1 MSPDGSVDI
10 LTNAQ
15 GGTNDSRFAAKQA
28 PEACHTLAQPV
39 RAGSENSPNPSAVG
53 AALPITQS
61 SESRNVL
68 EGGNKASAAP
78 EKFIP
83 EPERYELHST
93 SIHHF
98 NLQRRDF
105 FKVMGAGIAIFTVA
119 ANAATAQ
126 ESGARRHNGDQDQ
139 PRDISSWLHINDDG
153 IVTVFTGKVEV
164 GQNTR
169 TTLAQSVADELRVPV
184 ASIRMV
190 MGDTALT
197 PFDMGTFGSRSTPYM
212 SPQLRRA
219 ASAARDLLLRQAA
232 TQWNTAPEKLT
243 ASDGKVTNPASGA
256 TLTYAQLAQGKTLAR
271 DMPDADPITP
281 PEQWTVAGK
290 SAPKVDAR
298 AFVTGQH
305 QYTPDLRLTNA
316 LHAKVLRPPTF
327 GATLVSADLSAAQA
341 MPGVVAIR
349 DGDFVAV
356 AAPNERAA
364 EKVLAAIHAEWKN
377 KPQSSSKELYAYLK
391 KNLDT
396 EENQK
401 PHEKG
406 SVANG
411 LANAAQRHQQTY
423 TVAYIAHAPL
433 EPRAAV
439 ADWKD
444 GKLTVWTGSQRPF
457 GVQEEL
463 AAALHLPKDHVR
475 VIVPDTGSA
484 YGGKHTADAALEAA
498 RLARAGIAVGDSFSR
513 GGRTVKIVW
522 TREEEFTWSY
532 FRPAGVIEI
541 KSGIAGDGTI
551 TAWEFHNYNSGGSG
565 IQTPYDVANQLIQFH
580 PVNSPL
586 RQGSYRGLA
595 ATANHFARE
604 SFMDEL
610 AHAAQIDP
618 LEFRMKN
625 LSDPRLRAVFE
636 SAARAFGWPRKQ
648 TQPGQG
654 FGMGG
659 GVEKGGYVATCA
671 EISVDQ
677 KSGEVRVVQI
687 ATAFECGAIVNPD
700 GLRHQVIGANIM
712 GLGGALFESLEFEN
726 GRISNPHFAQY
737 RVPRF
742 RDIPQIEV
750 MLLDRKDLPPAGA
763 GETPI
768 VGLAPAVGNAI
779 FDATGIRLRALPLAP
794 RGLKVQKNN
803 A

>member
-1 MSPDGSVDI
+1 M
-10 LTNAQ
+10 TA
-15 GGTNDSRFAAKQA
+15 RF
-28 PEACHTLAQPV
+28 PV
-39 RAGSENSPNPSAVG
+39 IP
-53 AALPITQS
+53 S
-61 SESRNVL
+61 SEATRNL
-68 EGGNKASAAP
+68 SFSSIDA
-78 EKFIP
+78 I
-83 EPERYELHST
+83 EPERYELRS
-93 SIHHF
+93 SAIHQF

-105 FKVMGAGIAIFTVA
+105 FKVMGAGIAIFTFT
-119 ANAATAQ
+119 ANASAAQ
-126 ESGARRHNGDQDQ
+126 ESGAHRQHRDEDQ
-139 PRDISSWLHINDDG
+139 PKDISSWLHINDDG

-169 TTLAQSVADELRVPV
+169 TTLAQSVADELRVPL

-190 MGDTALT
+190 MGDTAPT

-212 SPQLRRA
+212 SPVLRRA
-219 ASAARDLLLRQAA
+219 ASAARDLLLAQAA
-232 TQWNTAPEKLT
+232 AEWNTTPDKLK
-243 ASDGKVTNPASGA
+243 AGDGKITNLATGA
-256 TLTYAQLAQGKTLAR
+256 ALTYAQLAHGKTLAH

-281 PEQWTVAGK
+281 PTEWTVAGK
-290 SAPKVDAR
+290 SAPKLDAR

-305 QYTPDLRLTNA
+305 QYTPDIRPTNV
-316 LHAKVLRPPTF
+316 LHAKVLRPESF

-341 MPGVVAIR
+341 MPGVVAVR

-356 AAPNERAA
+356 AAPSERAA
-364 EKVLAAIHAEWKN
+364 EKAVEVIHAEWKN
-377 KPQSSSKELYAYLK
+377 KPQPSSKELYSYLK
-391 KNLDT
+391 KNLDS
-396 EENQK
+396 EDQPK
-401 PHEKG
+401 PGEKG

-411 LANAAQRHQQTY
+411 LAAAAQRFEQTY
-423 TVAYIAHAPL
+423 TVAYIAHTPL

-439 ADWKD
+439 AEWKD
-444 GKLTVWTGSQRPF
+444 DQLIVWTGSQRPF

-463 AAALHLPKDHVR
+463 SAALHIPKDRIR

-498 RLARAGIAVGDSFSR
+498 RLARAANR
-513 GGRTVKIVW
+513 PVKIVW

-541 KSGIAGDGTI
+541 KSGISSDGKL

-610 AHAAQIDP
+610 ASSAKIDP
-618 LEFRMKN
+618 FEFRMKN
-625 LSDPRLRAVFE
+625 LSDPRLRAVLE
-636 SAARAFGWPRKQ
+636 AVAKGFGWPQEK

-659 GVEKGGYVATCA
+659 GVEKGGYVATFA
-671 EISVDQ
+671 EVAVARGT
-677 KSGEVRVVQI
+677 GEVRVVRVV
-687 ATAFECGAIVNPD
+687 TAFECGAIVNPD
-700 GLRHQVIGANIM
+700 GLRNQVIGANIM
-712 GLGGALFESLEFEN
+712 GLGGALFESIEFEN
-726 GRISNPHFAQY
+726 GRITNPHFAQY

-742 RDIPQIEV
+742 RDIPKIEAI
-750 MLLDRKDLPPAGA
+750 LLDRKDLPPAGA

-768 VGLAPAVGNAI
+768 VGLAPAIGNAI
-779 FDATGIRLRALPLAP
+779 FDATGIRLRALPLVPQSLNA
-794 RGLKVQKNN
+794 LKPN

>member
-1 MSPDGSVDI
+1 M
-10 LTNAQ
+10 
-15 GGTNDSRFAAKQA
+15 
-28 PEACHTLAQPV
+28 
-39 RAGSENSPNPSAVG
+39 
-53 AALPITQS
+53 
-61 SESRNVL
+61 
-68 EGGNKASAAP
+68 SAAP
-78 EKFIP
+78 EKFIV
-83 EPERYELHST
+83 EPERYELRS
-93 SIHHF
+93 SALHHF

-119 ANAATAQ
+119 ANASAAQ
-126 ESGARRHNGDQDQ
+126 ESGARRHDGDQDQ
-139 PRDISSWLHINDDG
+139 PKNISSWLHINDDG
-153 IVTVFTGKVEV
+153 VVTVFTGKVEV

-169 TTLAQSVADELRVPV
+169 TTLAQSVADELRVPL
-184 ASIRMV
+184 ASVRMV

-219 ASAARDLLLRQAA
+219 ASAARDLLLEQAA
-232 TQWNTAPEKLT
+232 TEWKTAPDKLT
-243 ASDGKVTNPASGA
+243 ARDGKITNPASGA
-256 TLTYAQLAQGKTLAR
+256 ILTYAQLAQGKTLAH
-271 DMPDADPITP
+271 DLPDADPITP

-290 SAPKVDAR
+290 SAPKLDAR

-305 QYTPDLRLTNA
+305 QYTPDLRPPNV
-316 LHAKVLRPPTF
+316 LHAKVLRPPAF

-341 MPGVVAIR
+341 MPGVVVVR
-349 DGDFVAV
+349 DADFVAV
-356 AAPNERAA
+356 AAPTERMA
-364 EKVLAAIHAEWKN
+364 EKARDAIRAEWKN
-377 KPQSSSKELYAYLK
+377 TPQLSSKELYSHLK

-406 SVANG
+406 SVAHA
-411 LANAAQRHQQTY
+411 LDAASQRHEQTY
-423 TVAYIAHAPL
+423 TVAYIAHTPL

-439 ADWKD
+439 AEWKD
-444 GKLTVWTGSQRPF
+444 DKLTVYTGSQRPF
-457 GVQEEL
+457 GIQEEL
-463 AAALHLPKDHVR
+463 ASAFHIPKDRVR

-484 YGGKHTADAALEAA
+484 YGGKHTGDAALEAA
-498 RLARAGIAVGDSFSR
+498 RLARAANR
-513 GGRTVKIVW
+513 PVKIVW

-541 KSGIAGDGTI
+541 KSAIEPDGKL

-610 AHAAQIDP
+610 AHSAKIDP
-618 LEFRMKN
+618 FEFRMKN
-625 LSDPRLRAVFE
+625 LSDVRLRAVFE
-636 SAARAFGWPRKQ
+636 SAAKSFGWQQRKP
-648 TQPGQG
+648 QPGRG

-671 EISVDQ
+671 EISVEPN
-677 KSGEVRVVQI
+677 SGEVRVVRVV
-687 ATAFECGAIVNPD
+687 TAFECGAIVNPD
-700 GLRHQVIGANIM
+700 GLRNQVIGANVM
-712 GLGGALFESLEFEN
+712 GLGGALFESIEFDN
-726 GRISNPHFAQY
+726 GRISNPYFARY

-742 RDIPQIEV
+742 RDIPKIEAI
-750 MLLDRKDLPPAGA
+750 LIDRKDIPPAGA

-768 VGLAPAVGNAI
+768 VGLAPAIGNAI
-779 FDATGIRLRALPLAP
+779 FNASGIRLRALPLVP
-794 RGLKVQKNN
+794 RGLNAQKSSL
-803 A
+803 

>member
-1 MSPDGSVDI
+1 VSP
-10 LTNAQ
+10 
-15 GGTNDSRFAAKQA
+15 
-28 PEACHTLAQPV
+28 
-39 RAGSENSPNPSAVG
+39 
-53 AALPITQS
+53 AL
-61 SESRNVL
+61 
-68 EGGNKASAAP
+68 

-83 EPERYELHST
+83 EPERYELRSGAL
-93 SIHHF
+93 HHF

-105 FKVMGAGIAIFTVA
+105 FKIMGTGIAIFTVPA
-119 ANAATAQ
+119 DAVSAQ

-139 PRDISSWLHINDDG
+139 PKDISSWLHINDDG

-169 TTLAQSVADELRVPV
+169 TTLAQSVADELHVPL

-219 ASAARDLLLRQAA
+219 ASAARDLLLAQAA
-232 TQWNTAPEKLT
+232 AEWKTTPDKL
-243 ASDGKVTNPASGA
+243 AANDGKITNPASGA

-281 PEQWTVAGK
+281 PEQWTIAGK

-305 QYTPDLRLTNA
+305 QYTPDLRPTNV

-327 GATLVSADLSAAQA
+327 GASLVSADLSAAQA
-341 MPGVVAIR
+341 MPGVVVVR

-364 EKVLAAIHAEWKN
+364 EKALAAIHAEWKN
-377 KPQSSSKELYAYLK
+377 KPQSSSKELYSYLK

-411 LANAAQRHQQTY
+411 LAAASQQHQQTY

-444 GKLTVWTGSQRPF
+444 GKLTVYTGSQRPF
-457 GVQEEL
+457 GIQEEL
-463 AAALHLPKDHVR
+463 SAALHLPKDQVR

-484 YGGKHTADAALEAA
+484 YGGKHTGDAALEAA
-498 RLARAGIAVGDSFSR
+498 RLSRAANR
-513 GGRTVKIVW
+513 PVKIVW

-532 FRPAGVIEI
+532 FRPAGVMEI
-541 KSGIAGDGTI
+541 KSGLAADGKL

-604 SFMDEL
+604 CFMDEL
-610 AHAAQIDP
+610 AHLTKIDP

-625 LSDPRLRAVFE
+625 LSDVRLRAVFE
-636 SAARAFGWPRKQ
+636 SAGKTFGWPTKK

-659 GVEKGGYVATCA
+659 GVEKGGYVATFA
-671 EISVDQ
+671 EIAIDAN
-677 KSGEVRVVQI
+677 SGDVRVVRVV
-687 ATAFECGAIVNPD
+687 TAFECGAIVNPD

-712 GLGGALFESLEFEN
+712 GLGGALFESLEFDD

-742 RDIPQIEV
+742 RDIPKIEAI
-750 MLLDRKDLPPAGA
+750 LLDRKDLPSAGA

-768 VGLAPAVGNAI
+768 VGLAPAIGNAI
-779 FDATGIRLRALPLAP
+779 FDATGIRLHALPLAP
-794 RGLKVQKNN
+794 RGLNARNN
-803 A
+803 SA

>member
-1 MSPDGSVDI
+1 MKRTRSFFKDI
-10 LTNAQ
+10 LPE
-15 GGTNDSRFAAKQA
+15 GT
-28 PEACHTLAQPV
+28 
-39 RAGSENSPNPSAVG
+39 
-53 AALPITQS
+53 
-61 SESRNVL
+61 
-68 EGGNKASAAP
+68 ASAAP
-78 EKFIP
+78 KRAEKSGVLTLEGIQPESQIIYGTRSRQESAKADNFAI
-83 EPERYELHST
+83 EPERYELHS
-93 SIHHF
+93 SAIHHF

-105 FKVMGAGIAIFTVA
+105 FKVMGAGMAIFTVA
-119 ANAATAQ
+119 VDAVAAQ

-139 PRDISSWLHINDDG
+139 PKDISSWLHINDDG

-169 TTLAQSVADELRVPV
+169 TTLAQSVADELRVPLS
-184 ASIRMV
+184 SIRMV

-219 ASAARDLLLRQAA
+219 ASAARDLLLAQAA
-232 TQWNTAPEKLT
+232 TEWKTTPDKLT
-243 ASDGKVTNPASGA
+243 ASDGKITNPASGA
-256 TLTYAQLAQGKTLAR
+256 TLTYAQLAHGKTIAR
-271 DMPDADPITP
+271 DIPDADPITP

-305 QYTPDLRLTNA
+305 QYTPDLLPANV

-327 GATLVSADLSAAQA
+327 GASLLSADLSAAQE
-341 MPGVVAIR
+341 MPGVVVVR
-349 DGDFVAV
+349 DGDFVAA
-356 AAPNERAA
+356 AAPTEQAA
-364 EKVLAAIHAEWKN
+364 EKALAVIHAEWKN
-377 KPQSSSKELYAYLK
+377 KPQSSSKELYSYLK

-406 SVANG
+406 SVATA
-411 LANAAQRHQQTY
+411 LAAASQRHEQTY

-444 GKLTVWTGSQRPF
+444 GKLTVYTGSQRPF
-457 GVQEEL
+457 GIQEEL
-463 AAALHLPKDHVR
+463 ASAFHISQDQVR

-484 YGGKHTADAALEAA
+484 YGGKHTGDAALEAA
-498 RLARAGIAVGDSFSR
+498 RLSRAANR
-513 GGRTVKIVW
+513 PVKIVW

-541 KSGIAGDGTI
+541 KSGLAADGKL

-565 IQTPYDVANQLIQFH
+565 IQTPYDVANQLIEFH

-604 SFMDEL
+604 SYMDEL

-636 SAARAFGWPRKQ
+636 SAAKAFGWPQKK

-654 FGMGG
+654 FGMGA

-671 EISVDQ
+671 EINIDQ
-677 KSGEVRVVQI
+677 NSGEVRVVRI
-687 ATAFECGAIVNPD
+687 VTAFECGAIVNPD

-712 GLGGALFESLEFEN
+712 GLGGALFESLEFDD

-742 RDIPQIEV
+742 RDIPKIEAI
-750 MLLDRKDLPPAGA
+750 LLDRKDLPPAGA

-768 VGLAPAVGNAI
+768 VGLAPAIGNAI
-779 FDATGIRLRALPLAP
+779 FDAIGVRLRALPLAP
-794 RGLKVQKNN
+794 RGLNARKNS

>member
-1 MSPDGSVDI
+1 M
-10 LTNAQ
+10 
-15 GGTNDSRFAAKQA
+15 
-28 PEACHTLAQPV
+28 
-39 RAGSENSPNPSAVG
+39 
-53 AALPITQS
+53 
-61 SESRNVL
+61 
-68 EGGNKASAAP
+68 SAAP
-78 EKFIP
+78 EKFIV
-83 EPERYELHST
+83 EPERYELRS
-93 SIHHF
+93 SALHHF

-119 ANAATAQ
+119 ANASAAQ
-126 ESGARRHNGDQDQ
+126 ESGARRHDGDQDQ
-139 PRDISSWLHINDDG
+139 PKNISSWLHINDDG
-153 IVTVFTGKVEV
+153 VVTVFTGKVEV

-169 TTLAQSVADELRVPV
+169 TTLAQSVADELRVPL
-184 ASIRMV
+184 ASVRMV

-219 ASAARDLLLRQAA
+219 ASAARDLLLEQAA
-232 TQWNTAPEKLT
+232 TEWKTAPDKLT
-243 ASDGKVTNPASGA
+243 ARDGKITNPASGA
-256 TLTYAQLAQGKTLAR
+256 ILTYAQLAQGKTLAH
-271 DMPDADPITP
+271 DLPDADPITP

-290 SAPKVDAR
+290 SAPKLDAR

-305 QYTPDLRLTNA
+305 QYTPDLRPTNT
-316 LHAKVLRPPTF
+316 LHAKVLRPPAF

-341 MPGVVAIR
+341 MPGVVVVR
-349 DGDFVAV
+349 DADFVAV
-356 AAPNERAA
+356 AAPTERIA
-364 EKVLAAIHAEWKN
+364 EKARDAIRAEWKN
-377 KPQSSSKELYAYLK
+377 TPQLSSKELYSHLK

-406 SVANG
+406 SVAHA
-411 LANAAQRHQQTY
+411 LDAASQRHEQTY
-423 TVAYIAHAPL
+423 TVAYIAHTPL

-439 ADWKD
+439 AEWKD
-444 GKLTVWTGSQRPF
+444 EKLTVYTGSQRPF
-457 GVQEEL
+457 GIQEEL
-463 AAALHLPKDHVR
+463 ASAFHIPKDRVR

-484 YGGKHTADAALEAA
+484 YGGKHTGDAALEAA
-498 RLARAGIAVGDSFSR
+498 RLARAANR
-513 GGRTVKIVW
+513 PVKIVW

-541 KSGIAGDGTI
+541 KSAIEPDGKL

-610 AHAAQIDP
+610 AHSAKIDP
-618 LEFRMKN
+618 FEFRMKN
-625 LSDPRLRAVFE
+625 LSDVRLRAVFE
-636 SAARAFGWPRKQ
+636 SAAKSFGWQQRKP
-648 TQPGQG
+648 QPGRG

-671 EISVDQ
+671 EISVEPN
-677 KSGEVRVVQI
+677 SGEVRVVRVV
-687 ATAFECGAIVNPD
+687 TAFECGAIVNPD
-700 GLRHQVIGANIM
+700 GLRNQVIGANVM
-712 GLGGALFESLEFEN
+712 GLGGALFESIEFDN
-726 GRISNPHFAQY
+726 GRISNPYFARY

-742 RDIPQIEV
+742 RDIPKIEAI
-750 MLLDRKDLPPAGA
+750 LIDRKDIPPAGA

-768 VGLAPAVGNAI
+768 VGLAPAIGNAI
-779 FDATGIRLRALPLAP
+779 FNASGIRLRALPLVP
-794 RGLKVQKNN
+794 RGLNAQKSSL
-803 A
+803 

>member
-1 MSPDGSVDI
+1 
-10 LTNAQ
+10 
-15 GGTNDSRFAAKQA
+15 
-28 PEACHTLAQPV
+28 
-39 RAGSENSPNPSAVG
+39 
-53 AALPITQS
+53 
-61 SESRNVL
+61 
-68 EGGNKASAAP
+68 
-78 EKFIP
+78 
-83 EPERYELHST
+83 
-93 SIHHF
+93 
-98 NLQRRDF
+98 
-105 FKVMGAGIAIFTVA
+105 
-119 ANAATAQ
+119 
-126 ESGARRHNGDQDQ
+126 
-139 PRDISSWLHINDDG
+139 
-153 IVTVFTGKVEV
+153 
-164 GQNTR
+164 
-169 TTLAQSVADELRVPV
+169 
-184 ASIRMV
+184 MV

-219 ASAARDLLLRQAA
+219 ASAARDLLLSQAA
-232 TQWNTAPEKLT
+232 TEWKTTPDKLT
-243 ASDGKVTNPASGA
+243 ASDGKITNPASGA
-256 TLTYAQLAQGKTLAR
+256 TLTYGQLAQGKTLAR

-305 QYTPDLRLTNA
+305 QYTPDLRPANV

-327 GATLVSADLSAAQA
+327 GASLASADLSAAQA
-341 MPGVVAIR
+341 MPGVVVVR
-349 DGDFVAV
+349 DGDFVA
-356 AAPNERAA
+356 AAAATEQAA
-364 EKVLAAIHAEWKN
+364 ENALAVIHAEWKN
-377 KPQSSSKELYAYLK
+377 KPQSSSKELYSYLK

-401 PHEKG
+401 PYEKG
-406 SVANG
+406 SVANA
-411 LANAAQRHQQTY
+411 LAAASRHHEQTY

-444 GKLTVWTGSQRPF
+444 GKLTVYTGSQRPF
-457 GVQEEL
+457 GIQEEL
-463 AAALHLPKDHVR
+463 SAALHLPKDQVR

-484 YGGKHTADAALEAA
+484 YGGKHTGDAALEAA
-498 RLARAGIAVGDSFSR
+498 RLSRAANR
-513 GGRTVKIVW
+513 PVKIVW

-541 KSGIAGDGTI
+541 KSGIAADGKLS
-551 TAWEFHNYNSGGSG
+551 AWEFHNYNSGGSG

-610 AHAAQIDP
+610 AYLTKSDP
-618 LEFRMKN
+618 LEFRMRN
-625 LSDPRLRAVFE
+625 LSDVRLRAVFE
-636 SAARAFGWPRKQ
+636 SAAKTFGWPHKK

-659 GVEKGGYVATCA
+659 GVEKGGYVATFA
-671 EISVDQ
+671 EIAIDAN
-677 KSGEVRVVQI
+677 SGDVRVVRVV
-687 ATAFECGAIVNPD
+687 TAFECGAIVNPD
-700 GLRHQVIGANIM
+700 GLGQQVIGANIM

-742 RDIPQIEV
+742 RDIPKVEAI
-750 MLLDRKDLPPAGA
+750 LLDRKDLPPAGA

-768 VGLAPAVGNAI
+768 VGLAPAIGNAI
-779 FDATGIRLRALPLAP
+779 FSATGIRLRALPLAP
-794 RGLKVQKNN
+794 RGLNARNN
-803 A
+803 SA